1 MITTIEK
8 KAKVLLDQ
16 HKDQEGQFTSWLEAK
31 VSYHKK
37 LHYYFKSYV
46 TNMFSELPE
55 DVQALQKEVEELRSK
70 EKDNISNIVLL
81 TQQKKQLQG
90 TCITLQEE
98 IKRLKSK
105 KK

>member
-1 MITTIEK
+1 MTTSIEK
-8 KAKVLLDQ
+8 QAKKLLDQ
-16 HKDQEGQFTSWLEAK
+16 HKDQEGKFTSWLEAK

-46 TNMFSELPE
+46 NNMFSELPA
-55 DVQALQKEVEELRSK
+55 DVLTLQKEVEELRSK

-81 TQQKKQLQG
+81 SQQKKQLQG

-98 IKRLKSK
+98 IKRLKNK

>member
-8 KAKVLLDQ
+8 SAKILLDQ
-16 HKDQEGQFTSWLEAK
+16 HKDQEGRFTSWLEAK

-37 LHYYFKSYV
+37 MHYYFKSYV
-46 TNMFSELPE
+46 NNIFN
-55 DVQALQKEVEELRSK
+55 DVPADALALKNEVEELRQK
-70 EKDNISNIVLL
+70 EKDNISSIILL

-98 IKRLKSK
+98 IKRLKTK

>member
-1 MITTIEK
+1 MTTSIEK
-8 KAKVLLDQ
+8 QAKKLLDQ
-16 HKDQEGQFTSWLEAK
+16 HKDQEGKFTSWLEAK

-46 TNMFSELPE
+46 TNMFNEVPADILT
-55 DVQALQKEVEELRSK
+55 LQKEVEELRLK
-70 EKDNISNIVLL
+70 EKDSISNIILL

-98 IKRLKSK
+98 MKRLKAK

>member
-8 KAKVLLDQ
+8 SAKILLDQ
-16 HKDQEGQFTSWLEAK
+16 HKDQEGRFTSWLEAK
-31 VSYHKK
+31 ISYHKK
-37 LHYYFKSYV
+37 MHYYFRSYV
-46 TNMFSELPE
+46 NNMFNEVPA
-55 DVQALQKEVEELRSK
+55 DVLALKNEVEELRQK

-81 TQQKKQLQG
+81 VQQKKQLQG

>member
-8 KAKVLLDQ
+8 SAKILLDQ
-16 HKDQEGQFTSWLEAK
+16 HKDQEGKFTSWLEAK

-46 TNMFSELPE
+46 GNMFNEVPE
-55 DVQALQKEVEELRSK
+55 DLLTLQKEVEELRLK
-70 EKDNISNIVLL
+70 EKDNQFNIVLL

-98 IKRLKSK
+98 IKRLKKSK
-105 KK
+105 K